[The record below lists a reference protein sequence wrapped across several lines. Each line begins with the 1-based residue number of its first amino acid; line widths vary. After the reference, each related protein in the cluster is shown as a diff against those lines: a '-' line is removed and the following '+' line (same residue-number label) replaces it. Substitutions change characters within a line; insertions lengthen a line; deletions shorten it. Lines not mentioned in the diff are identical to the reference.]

1 VNRVAFWKFSALV
14 SFTKASS
21 SKVITMILFSVTN
34 AGYSAAGGHARSGF
48 TLIELIMTI
57 TVAGILLAI
66 GVPAFQYV
74 TSANRASGEINGLLG
89 DMQFARG
96 EAIKEGQTITICAAA
111 NGAPPCLGTT
121 AWQNG
126 WIVFSDVGAPGVFG
140 GNDVLLKMQKT
151 FANTDT
157 LAADNGITSV
167 TFSREGFTSSLPGPV
182 IFRLQ
187 TTPVSVNFTR
197 CLSATIVGALST
209 QIGGQITAEGPLC

>member
-1 VNRVAFWKFSALV
+1 
-14 SFTKASS
+14 
-21 SKVITMILFSVTN
+21 MMLFRMAN
-34 AGYSAAGGHARSGF
+34 AGYSAAKRHGRSGF

-57 TVAGILLAI
+57 TVGAILLAI
-66 GVPAFQYV
+66 GVPSFRYV
-74 TSANRASGEINGLLG
+74 TSANRAASEINGLLG

-96 EAIKEGQTITICAAA
+96 EAIKEGQTVTICAAL

-126 WIVFSDVGAPGVFG
+126 WIVFSDVAGNGVFAG
-140 GNDVLLKMQKT
+140 PPDVLLKMQKT
-151 FANTDT
+151 FSSTDV
-157 LAADNGITSV
+157 LNADNGITSV

-187 TTPVSVNFTR
+187 TTPVVTAYTR

-209 QIGGQITAEGPLC
+209 QIGGQNTAEVPFTC